1 MYLYLE
7 FYHAHD
13 LERVFPEKQRKK
25 WVMYILPIE
34 IIFSGYIHGFLSM

>member
-7 FYHAHD
+7 FYRAHD

-25 WVMYILPIE
+25 WLAF
-34 IIFSGYIHGFLSM
+34 IF